1 MATYTR
7 EYQLKQPSRFFDRT
21 SLESG
26 ASSNIMGNAALI
38 EDVLLVAAGATGV
51 DIGGDRIFSDI
62 MRMSERINLRL

>member
-7 EYQLKQPSRFFDRT
+7 EYQLKQPGGLIDRRG
-21 SLESG
+21 LENG

-51 DIGGDRIFSDI
+51 DIRGDRTFSDI
-62 MRMSERINLRL
+62 MRMSDRIILRL